1 MTMESQQSSERP
13 ARATGRGAAAATIIL
28 LLIAGYVLL
37 LYPIAV
43 RELGIVMSLSRP
55 HR

>member
-1 MTMESQQSSERP
+1 MTLEWQRNAERH

-37 LYPIAV
+37 LYPTAV

>member
-1 MTMESQQSSERP
+1 MTIESQRSSERP
-13 ARATGRGAAAATIIL
+13 ARGTGRGAAAATIIV

-37 LYPIAV
+37 LYPTAV
-43 RELGIVMSLSRP
+43 RELAIVMSLSRP